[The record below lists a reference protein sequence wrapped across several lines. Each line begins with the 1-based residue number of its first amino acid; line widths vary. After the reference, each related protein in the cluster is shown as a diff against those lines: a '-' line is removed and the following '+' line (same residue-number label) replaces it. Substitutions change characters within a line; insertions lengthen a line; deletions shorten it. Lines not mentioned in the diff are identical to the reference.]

1 MKIAL
6 VQMKGKTS
14 NEENMEIAL
23 KKIQE
28 AASIGAAFVVLP
40 EMFSCP
46 YKASNF
52 PVYAQPDGGENWKK
66 LSAAAKENKIYLVA
80 GSMPEADDSC
90 CREGENSGERKIYN
104 TSYVFNRKGEQIA
117 KHRKMHLFDCD
128 IPSAR
133 FHESDTLS
141 AGNKVTVFD
150 TEFGKI
156 GLMIC
161 FDIRFPELSRLMAD
175 RGAKLVIVPAA
186 FNMTSGPS
194 WWELMFRTRAT
205 DNQFFMAGCSPARDE
220 KAGYVAWGHSIFVD
234 PFGKVV
240 AQLDEKEGILCVD
253 VDLEQVEDFRRQYKI
268 LAARRKDIYRLEEL

>member
-1 MKIAL
+1 MKLAL
-6 VQMKGKTS
+6 VQMKGKNT
-14 NEENMEIAL
+14 NDENMEIAL
-23 KKIQE
+23 KKISE
-28 AASIGAAFVVLP
+28 AAATGADIVVLP

-52 PVYAQPDGGENWKK
+52 PVYAQPDGGENWQK
-66 LSAAAKENKIYLVA
+66 LSDCAKKHEIYLVA
-80 GSMPEADDSC
+80 GSMPES
-90 CREGENSGERKIYN
+90 SGTSTSPGSQKIYN

-141 AGNKVTVFD
+141 AGNGITVFD

-175 RGAKLVIVPAA
+175 RGARLVIVPAA
-186 FNMTSGPS
+186 FNMTSGPA

-234 PFGKVV
+234 PFGKVL
-240 AQLDEKEGILCVD
+240 AQLDEKEAILCVD
-253 VDLEQVEDFRRQYKI
+253 VDLKQVEDFRRQYKI
-268 LAARRKDIYRLEEL
+268 LAARRKDIYRLEEVRV

>member
-28 AASIGAAFVVLP
+28 AASIGADFVVLP

-80 GSMPEADDSC
+80 GSMPEADDTC

-186 FNMTSGPS
+186 SFAVKSYDFTLSPVAAFGA
-194 WWELMFRTRAT
+194 FRSA
-205 DNQFFMAGCSPARDE
+205 NAR
-220 KAGYVAWGHSIFVD
+220 KGI
-234 PFGKVV
+234 VV
-240 AQLDEKEGILCVD
+240 AMRVPNHEKPGRPGRFPLI
-253 VDLEQVEDFRRQYKI
+253 K
-268 LAARRKDIYRLEEL
+268 A